1 MFCIYCGQKLDDNV
15 RFCPYCG
22 KPTGVGPKPVAEPKP
37 VETAG
42 SGIPLEEERTVEIP
56 VEEESNPAAR
66 QEAGHGA
73 APPVMLSA
81 MQRIHYTPHGEK

>member
-56 VEEESNPAAR
+56 VAEERIPAAQQMAEEVAPATEAAEEESNPAAR
-66 QEAGHGA
+66 
-73 APPVMLSA
+73 
-81 MQRIHYTPHGEK
+81 